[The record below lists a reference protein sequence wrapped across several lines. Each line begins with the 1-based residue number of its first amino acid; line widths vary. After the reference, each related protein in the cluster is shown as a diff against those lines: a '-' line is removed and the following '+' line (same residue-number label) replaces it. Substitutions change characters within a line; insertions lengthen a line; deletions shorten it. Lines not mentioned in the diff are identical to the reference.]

1 MPNQRKIWIDTTRGL
16 CMLAI
21 LLHHTEMYYAKEAII
36 DYRLFVDNA
45 LSIFFFVSGYL
56 FYKEST
62 CTTFSIKRKIKSI
75 IKTIIIPYFIFMS
88 FIAYPKAIIHG
99 NFHSIFEIL
108 LKILTGRESWFIT
121 ALATAEIIFS
131 LLLYLSKRN
140 KWILTLGVAAFLIT
154 AIMMEENI
162 LTIKYNYWNI
172 MDGCLA
178 ITFLYIG
185 YLYHRH
191 EAVLSN
197 INLMSMTIV
206 PVLMLLS
213 KYIIVSKQIYCYWGP
228 IDISNYIIFFTD
240 NILAII
246 LIITISKRLPNIK
259 PITWMGSRALVYY
272 FLCGGVPLILSVIAQ
287 KVGFIY
293 EDCYLKVIFMLSL
306 VYIFISVLTWIIY
319 KYIPWVT
326 GNYRWNK

>member
-88 FIAYPKAIIHG
+88 FIAYPKAIVHG

-140 KWILTLGVAAFLIT
+140 KLILTLGVAAFLIT

-178 ITFLYIG
+178 ITFLY
-185 YLYHRH
+185 
-191 EAVLSN
+191 
-197 INLMSMTIV
+197 
-206 PVLMLLS
+206 
-213 KYIIVSKQIYCYWGP
+213 
-228 IDISNYIIFFTD
+228 
-240 NILAII
+240 
-246 LIITISKRLPNIK
+246 
-259 PITWMGSRALVYY
+259 
-272 FLCGGVPLILSVIAQ
+272 GVPLILSVIAQ

-326 GNYRWNK
+326 GKYRWNK